1 MAGAWI
7 KTVFS
12 VYDKN
17 EHRVQ
22 MYSIN
27 FNFRTDPAD
36 LFGIGSGSQH
46 IRRICSEL
54 TSVFNRSA
62 GSVRNRLRFSTDP
75 LCGQMPHLYG
85 MPVHRSP

>member
-17 EHRVQ
+17 EYRVQ

-27 FNFRTDPAD
+27 FNF
-36 LFGIGSGSQH
+36 
-46 IRRICSEL
+46 
-54 TSVFNRSA
+54 
-62 GSVRNRLRFSTDP
+62 STDP
-75 LCGQMPHLYG
+75 PDLSGINLPRRGETPMTL
-85 MPVHRSP
+85 S